1 MCMNLWKSIKD
12 KFNEYVAFSSGEPQI
27 FVDLD
32 SMKKKELLDYAK
44 SKGINAN
51 NSMTKKSIIELIY
64 SV

>member
-1 MCMNLWKSIKD
+1 MNLWKSIKD

-51 NSMTKKSIIELIY
+51 NSISFFIILIL
-64 SV
+64 VNT